1 MALVSP
7 GVQVSVVDESFY
19 TPAEPGT
26 LPMIF
31 VASASNKANGAGTGT
46 APGTTAATAG
56 TPYLL
61 TSQRDLVDT
70 FGDPLFKTDTN
81 NNPIH
86 GSELNEYGLQAAYSY
101 LGIANRAYVVR
112 ADIDLG
118 QLEASVTAPAANP
131 QDGTY
136 WFDTKNTLWG
146 IQQWNGDS
154 VIDKGQ
160 VFSNKVP
167 IVITDETQTSNT
179 GSLGVNGYSGYIP
192 ADTVGAVGDYAVI
205 ATTTLNRIF
214 YRNTSG
220 NWVLVGSDPWAKS
233 WPTIKGTASNP
244 SLSTANITIN
254 GTSVAVDAADTVS
267 DVADTINGLSIT
279 GVTAAA
285 VDSKLEIYSDGT
297 GSASNDSTLGGDIL
311 IGGDSTLLGQIG
323 ITAGT
328 YYPPALTIAK
338 HTNIPEYKIS
348 DTYTRPTGSVSVSYT
363 HLTLPT
369 ICSV

>member
-31 VASASNKANGAGTGT
+31 VATAANKSNGAGTGT
-46 APGTTAATAG
+46 APGTTAAKAG

-70 FGDPLFKTDTN
+70 FGDQIFKTDTT

-112 ADIDLG
+112 ADVDLG

-131 QDGTY
+131 TDGTY
-136 WFDTKNTLWG
+136 WLDTKNSLWG
-146 IQQWNGDS
+146 IQEWNGET
-154 VIDKGQ
+154 VVNKGQ
-160 VFSNKVP
+160 VFANKVP

-179 GSLGVNGYSGYIP
+179 GSLGVNGYMGYIP
-192 ADTVGAVGDYAVI
+192 ASTVGAVGDYAVI

-220 NWVLVGSDPWAKS
+220 TWVLVGSDPWAKS
-233 WPTIKGTASNP
+233 WPTIKGTAANP
-244 SLSTANITIN
+244 S
-254 GTSVAVDAADTVS
+254 
-267 DVADTINGLSIT
+267 
-279 GVTAAA
+279 
-285 VDSKLEIYSDGT
+285 
-297 GSASNDSTLGGDIL
+297 
-311 IGGDSTLLGQIG
+311 
-323 ITAGT
+323 
-328 YYPPALTIAK
+328 
-338 HTNIPEYKIS
+338 
-348 DTYTRPTGSVSVSYT
+348 
-363 HLTLPT
+363 
-369 ICSV
+369 